1 MSASAPPHVSV
12 IVPIYNGVPDL
23 PQLGDCLLAQ
33 TFPPD
38 QAEYLLVDNNSQD
51 ETLAALHQ
59 FAEQAATQG
68 LTVKPLSEDRIQSS
82 YAARNQGIRA
92 ARGQLLAFTDA
103 DCRPQPDWLE
113 KLVQPFADP
122 AVTLVVGEVQA
133 LPSTN
138 WLERY
143 ADYRGFLTQKHTLAH
158 SFLPYGQ
165 TANLAVRRSVLA
177 QTGLFRPHL
186 TTGGDADFCWRVQ
199 MDGAGQL
206 HFTEDAVVR
215 HRHRSTF
222 KALASQWRR
231 YGRSNRYLHELYGV
245 PLQTASPEYA
255 LAPRLTRWVLKDLP
269 KGAWRGLQGDPLLVG
284 MAAGL
289 LDIFCGRSRE
299 IGQRDAQ
306 LPDNARDIEW
316 LEPEDVDTKMT
327 SS

>member
-1 MSASAPPHVSV
+1 M
-12 IVPIYNGVPDL
+12 
-23 PQLGDCLLAQ
+23 
-33 TFPPD
+33 
-38 QAEYLLVDNNSQD
+38 
-51 ETLAALHQ
+51 
-59 FAEQAATQG
+59 
-68 LTVKPLSEDRIQSS
+68 
-82 YAARNQGIRA
+82 
-92 ARGQLLAFTDA
+92 AFTDA

-165 TANLAVRRSVLA
+165 TANLAVRRSVLF
-177 QTGLFRPHL
+177 QTGLFRTHL

-206 HFTEDAVVR
+206 HFAEDAVVC

-245 PLQTASPEYA
+245 PLQIASPEYA

-269 KGAWRGLQGDPLLVG
+269 KGAWRGFRGDPLLVG
-284 MAAGL
+284 MMAGL

-299 IGQRDAQ
+299 AGQRDAQ
-306 LPDNARDIEW
+306 LPDNARAIEW
-316 LEPEDVDTKMT
+316 LDPEDTDPKPWDSIDPETPEVTAP
-327 SS
+327 